1 MGISKVVYGNTALI
15 DLTNDTVAA
24 AKMLSGTTAHGANG
38 EAITG
43 NIVSKAAATYVPT
56 TTDQT
61 ITANQYLSGVQTI
74 KGDANLVSGNIISGV
89 TIFGVVGTGESFTP
103 LTSQEIWEAAEAG
116 WGSTSPSYAAAIW
129 TSVASGWNVSSTI
142 TEAQIDESVELGW
155 R

>member
-24 AKMLSGTTAHGANG
+24 EKMLSGTTAHGANG

-74 KGDANLVSGNIISGV
+74 KGDANLVSENIANDI
-89 TIFGVVGTGESFTP
+89 TIFGISGTLERASAMT
-103 LTSQEIWEAAEAG
+103 AAQILAAVQAG
-116 WGSTSPSYAAAIW
+116 W
-129 TSVASGWNVSSTI
+129 V
-142 TEAQIDESVELGW
+142 
-155 R
+155 